1 MRAAQLSRLE
11 EDTMLPFIGK
21 NVVVIGGSRGV
32 GRRVVETAIGDGARV
47 LAVARQE
54 ERLRQLAREV
64 QGVEVLALDATEE
77 SAPSRVFDVLRP
89 DVLVVT
95 AGAFPPP
102 APLHQQSRREFSVHR
117 GVGAQGACHF
127 SEAALTLPL
136 PGRSTAILVSRRAA
150 R

>member
-1 MRAAQLSRLE
+1 MRAVQCSRLE
-11 EDTMLPFIGK
+11 EDTMLPLIGK

-64 QGVEVLALDATEE
+64 QGVEVLVLDATEE
-77 SAPSRVFDVLRP
+77 SAPSCVFDVLRP

-95 AGAFPPP
+95 AGAFSPP
-102 APLHQQSRREFSVHR
+102 APPHRQSRAGF
-117 GVGAQGACHF
+117 
-127 SEAALTLPL
+127 
-136 PGRSTAILVSRRAA
+136 
-150 R
+150 

>member
-1 MRAAQLSRLE
+1 MRAVQLSRLQ

-32 GRRVVETAIGDGARV
+32 GRRVVGAAIGDGARV

-54 ERLRQLAREV
+54 GHLRQLAREV

-89 DVLVVT
+89 DVLGVT
-95 AGAFPPP
+95 AGAFSPP
-102 APLHQQSRREFSVHR
+102 APLHPQT
-117 GVGAQGACHF
+117 C
-127 SEAALTLPL
+127 
-136 PGRSTAILVSRRAA
+136 RAVPTPSD
-150 R
+150 

>member
-1 MRAAQLSRLE
+1 M
-11 EDTMLPFIGK
+11 
-21 NVVVIGGSRGV
+21 GGSRGV
-32 GRRVVETAIGDGARV
+32 GRRVVEAAIGDGARV

-95 AGAFPPP
+95 AGGFFPPP
-102 APLHQQSRREFSVHR
+102 PPPRASRRGGFGDWGGDVEGAFS
-117 GVGAQGACHF
+117 F
-127 SEAALTLPL
+127 SSAARSLAPPPRPILPL
-136 PGRSTAILVSRRAA
+136 L
-150 R
+150 